1 MSRQYNDW
9 YFSLSDEER
18 EKYDTKCEEAAMK
31 ADDFAEQEKKIRK
44 LEAENK
50 ALRAQIDDKNETMNL
65 IIDAL
70 VDRIKRNSR
79 K

>member
-9 YFSLSDEER
+9 HFSLSDEER
-18 EKYDTKCEEAAMK
+18 EKVDEKCEEAVMK
-31 ADDFAEQEKKIRK
+31 ADNFAEQEKKIRK